1 MSKNDSIDSSHQ
13 NRAAGSSEA
22 EFNIDAYRTVGKR
35 DIAHFKTMA
44 IKSPRNRYR
53 LCLHSD
59 HSHLTQEM
67 IVCLKGFSYFH
78 PHLHPANRSESYHM
92 IEGMLD
98 VYLLDETGALIDTI
112 KLGAPNTIG
121 TESRSFMYR
130 LSKPIYHLT
139 IPRSEWTV
147 YHEILTGPF
156 NKDTTVHYASF
167 APSEDETEATQRF
180 VKKVTGFTIEE
191 LIQS

>member
-1 MSKNDSIDSSHQ
+1 MREKPSIESLHYTVG
-13 NRAAGSSEA
+13 AASPEA
-22 EFNIDAYRTVGKR
+22 EFDINEYRSVGRQDVAYLKE
-35 DIAHFKTMA
+35 MA
-44 IKSPRNRYR
+44 LKSPRNRYR

-59 HSHLTQEM
+59 QNHLTQEM
-67 IVCLKGFSYFH
+67 IICLKDFSYFH
-78 PHLHPANRSESYHM
+78 PHYHPANRSESYHM

-98 VYLLDETGALIDTI
+98 IYLLDETGALIDTI
-112 KLGAPNTIG
+112 KLGAPDTIG

-139 IPRSEWTV
+139 VPRSEWTV